1 MTICIP
7 QEVQQWLHMTR
18 IVVTVVDPALDQT
31 AQAMVFGRVGSRYDV
46 TGWLTAA
53 TTPILIRQVMSMYIA
68 AWEYKK
74 TYSESMVVDS
84 TNYGQRLENQAKALL
99 EQIMAHEVL
108 LIDDDTEALS
118 TGSIAFFPTDVQEFD
133 ELGNETKFTMGAV
146 F

>member
-1 MTICIP
+1 
-7 QEVQQWLHMTR
+7 
-18 IVVTVVDPALDQT
+18 
-31 AQAMVFGRVGSRYDV
+31 
-46 TGWLTAA
+46 
-53 TTPILIRQVMSMYIA
+53 MSMYIA